1 MNISVLGCGRWGSFH
16 SWYANHI
23 GHNVT
28 LWGREGSSNLKQLA
42 ETRQNEYLF
51 LPETVVL
58 TNDLEK
64 AVAAADICI
73 ISIKAQAFRNF
84 TKQLKTIKTITTK
97 PLLLCMKGLES
108 ETGKRLSE
116 IGYEELGKNATL
128 AVWVGPGH
136 VQDFIKGMPNCM
148 VIASENT
155 ELTKVL
161 VQTLTSPLIR
171 FYYGH
176 DLLGT
181 EIGAAAKNV
190 IGIAAGM
197 LDGLGCSSLKGALMS
212 RGTHELSKL
221 IAAMGGNNMT
231 VYGLSHLGD
240 YEATL
245 FSPYSNNR
253 RYGEG
258 LIKHEFFE
266 KLAEGFYTAEALIN
280 LSNKYGAE
288 LPISRT
294 VYEITHNNKDPKEGL
309 EGLFLR
315 SLKDE

>member
-1 MNISVLGCGRWGSFH
+1 
-16 SWYANHI
+16 
-23 GHNVT
+23 
-28 LWGREGSSNLKQLA
+28 
-42 ETRQNEYLF
+42 
-51 LPETVVL
+51 
-58 TNDLEK
+58 
-64 AVAAADICI
+64 
-73 ISIKAQAFRNF
+73 
-84 TKQLKTIKTITTK
+84 
-97 PLLLCMKGLES
+97 
-108 ETGKRLSE
+108 
-116 IGYEELGKNATL
+116 
-128 AVWVGPGH
+128 
-136 VQDFIKGMPNCM
+136 M

-280 LSNKYGAE
+280 LSDKYGAE